1 MKLGPTRGTLCAVL
15 FMAALPLAAAETA
28 FDQGL
33 NAFRQ
38 QDYRRAVEWF
48 QRSRSE
54 GVDSASLDF
63 NLASSYYKLEQ
74 YTEAKRY
81 YSAAAR
87 DEALAGLS
95 YYNLGLIAL
104 KESDE
109 QAAFKAFRASFESA
123 RDDRLKYLAARRLGT
138 LQPAPGRA
146 AQPADRLSGFVSLG
160 AAYDD
165 NVANLSDI
173 ITNVSNKSDAYLD
186 LFGIATYQLSGARDD
201 GVQLR
206 AGLTMTRYSDLN
218 IYNEE
223 LLSAGVYWL
232 KPLAQW
238 QTRAGLVYYHD
249 RLGGDPFQQ
258 RFALQLRADRRY
270 APGQRLRFRYDLA
283 RYDDL
288 DARYSYLSG
297 SKYRLGVEHRGRVG
311 KHELNMGYRYERND
325 RNDFVSAN
333 SFFSYS
339 PTRHTLL
346 GEYEYRFSSQWAA
359 QARYE
364 YRRSDYQRPHISNG
378 VSRGV
383 QEDERNRYGVS
394 AVYRFSR
401 DTEFE
406 LGWERTDNDSNF
418 VSEQYESSVILLRAN
433 HFFY

>member
-1 MKLGPTRGTLCAVL
+1 MELGPIRSALCALL
-15 FMAALPLAAAETA
+15 FMAAPPLAAAETA
-28 FDQGL
+28 FEQGL

-38 QDYRRAVEWF
+38 QDYRLAVEWF

-63 NLASSYYKLEQ
+63 NLASSYYKLER

-81 YSAAAR
+81 YSAATR
-87 DEALAGLS
+87 DAALAGLS

-104 KESDE
+104 KENDE
-109 QAAFKAFRASFESA
+109 QAAFEAFRASFETA
-123 RDDRLKYLAARRLGT
+123 RDDRLKYLAAQRLEI
-138 LQPAPGRA
+138 LQPDPVAP
-146 AQPADRLSGFVSLG
+146 AQADRFSGFLSLS
-160 AAYDD
+160 AAHDN

-173 ITNVSNKSDAYLD
+173 ITNVSNKSDIYLD
-186 LFGIATYQLSGARDD
+186 LFGIASYQLSGSRDD

-206 AGLTMTRYSDLN
+206 AGLIMTRYSDLN
-218 IYNEE
+218 IYNED
-223 LLSAGVYWL
+223 LLSAGVYL
-232 KPLAQW
+232 RKPLARW
-238 QTRAGLVYYHD
+238 HTRAGLVYYHD

-258 RFALQLRADRRY
+258 RLALQLRADRRY

-297 SKYRLGVEHRGRVG
+297 AKHRLGVEHRSRVG
-311 KHELNMGYRYERND
+311 KHELNLGYRYERND

-333 SFFSYS
+333 GFFSYS
-339 PTRHTLL
+339 PTRHTLF

-378 VSRGV
+378 VNLGV
-383 QEDERNRYGVS
+383 QEDERNRYGIS
-394 AVYRFSR
+394 ALYRFSR
-401 DTEFE
+401 DAELE

-418 VSEQYESSVILLRAN
+418 VSERYDSNVFLLRVN
-433 HFFY
+433 RFF